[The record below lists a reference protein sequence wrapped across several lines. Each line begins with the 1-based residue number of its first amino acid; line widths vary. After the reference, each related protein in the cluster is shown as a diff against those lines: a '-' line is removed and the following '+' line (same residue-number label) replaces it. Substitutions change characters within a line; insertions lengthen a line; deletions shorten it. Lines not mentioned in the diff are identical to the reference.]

1 LFGKVDLS
9 FAQKVLNESYH
20 AKDSVG
26 RPSRNPL
33 GIFKTHLL
41 RRLRHIPSERMPV
54 RLMWKDP
61 RLRRICDIEENE
73 PPYGIAVL
81 SRFRSRV
88 GPERLMRIV
97 DHAVETLVEKGR
109 IKGETLAMDSTFIK
123 AYSRRNFDN
132 RTGYSDPESRVGR
145 AVKTRDLGYRL
156 HLAVDSRSE
165 LPVAMTVAP
174 ANENEKKHSLRLFEK
189 ASRHVKPKRLVA
201 DPQCSSQSLRDVA
214 LKQGT
219 LPVIPYPR
227 NQQKGVKG
235 ILRIDRKFKSHGPQ
249 QLRRAYR
256 KRVAVERVFSK
267 LKNLAGLTQHN
278 LRGLTKITFHAQLC
292 LLIMLFTASRHKH
305 SQNRQIQKHKVFRKL
320 ISEQACAANKCV
332 ARRALVIW
340 PKGS

>member
-1 LFGKVDLS
+1 MRRYETLETLFGKVDLS

-26 RPSRNPL
+26 RPPRKPL
-33 GIFKTHLL
+33 GVFKAHLL
-41 RRLRHIPSERMPV
+41 RRLRHVPSDRMLV
-54 RLMWKDP
+54 RQMWKDP
-61 RLRRICDIEENE
+61 RLRRICDIEEDE

-81 SRFRSRV
+81 SRFRKRV

-97 DHAVETLVEKGR
+97 DHAIQTLVEKGR

-123 AYSRRNFDN
+123 AHSRRNLDN

-156 HLAVDSRSE
+156 HLAVDCRSE
-165 LPVAMTVAP
+165 MPLAMTVAR
-174 ANENEKKHSLRLFEK
+174 ANENEKKHSLKLFEK
-189 ASRHVKPKRLVA
+189 ASCYVKPKRLVA
-201 DPQCSSQSLRDVA
+201 DPQYSSRNLRDAA

-219 LPVIPYPR
+219 VPVIPYPR

-249 QLRRAYR
+249 KLRRAYR
-256 KRVAVERVFSK
+256 RRVAVERVFSR

-278 LRGLTKITFHAQLC
+278 LRGLAKITFHAQLS
-292 LLIMLFTASRHKH
+292 LLIMLFTAEAAINTHKPGRSRSIRH
-305 SQNRQIQKHKVFRKL
+305 F
-320 ISEQACAANKCV
+320 AN
-332 ARRALVIW
+332 
-340 PKGS
+340 